1 MLSLQGV
8 KGLKVITRTSSA
20 MYKINVIKKLFVF
33 FWLKLEKFRSS
44 FLLKLLSHNTE
55 RQVVIVYMKL

>member
-8 KGLKVITRTSSA
+8 KWLKVITRTSSA

-33 FWLKLEKFRSS
+33 CGYNSRIID
-44 FLLKLLSHNTE
+44 
-55 RQVVIVYMKL
+55 QVFSRNCRVLILNNRW

>member
-1 MLSLQGV
+1 MRSLQGV

-33 FWLKLEKFRSS
+33 CGYNSRIIID
-44 FLLKLLSHNTE
+44 
-55 RQVVIVYMKL
+55 QVFSRNC